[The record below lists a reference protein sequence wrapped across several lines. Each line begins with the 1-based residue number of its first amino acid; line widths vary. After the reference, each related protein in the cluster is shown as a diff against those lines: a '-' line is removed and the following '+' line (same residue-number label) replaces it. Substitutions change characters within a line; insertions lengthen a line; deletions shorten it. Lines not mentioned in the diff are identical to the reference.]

1 MRHPGLTGEDMSVLT
16 DFHVFWGAA
25 MEVAKKQ
32 SASME
37 AEGAEDFAR
46 ILYGEYVEQ
55 GAQKNKRKWLVE
67 RLQNEFSC
75 LKEEPAWVGEPA
87 WLYHQGQPMVFL
99 HQFCVPPSAQH
110 IKEKIPLG
118 DTVYVFGSKHDI
130 GNSPENGWS
139 VIYRTVIQSFEGDTT
154 EEVL

>member
-1 MRHPGLTGEDMSVLT
+1 MSVLT
-16 DFHVFWGAA
+16 DFHAFWGTA

-46 ILYGEYVEQ
+46 ILYREYVEQ
-55 GAQKNKRKWLVE
+55 GAQKNKGKWLIE
-67 RLQNEFSC
+67 RLQNEFLC

-99 HQFCVPPSAQH
+99 HQFFVPPSAQH

-130 GNSPENGWS
+130 ENSPENGWS